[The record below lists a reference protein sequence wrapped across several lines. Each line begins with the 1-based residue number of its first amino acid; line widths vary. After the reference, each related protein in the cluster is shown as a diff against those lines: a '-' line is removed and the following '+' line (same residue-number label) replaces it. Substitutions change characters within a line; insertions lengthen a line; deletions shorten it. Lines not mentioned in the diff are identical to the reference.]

1 MTLPRHDLTK
11 ILKDSGTED
20 EVVRLIVDLHDGTGC
35 VVRNRGKISS
45 RFEVTTGVRQGYVMS
60 PVLFNLFMGRI
71 MRETLD
77 KFEGGGIEIA
87 YRTDGGL
94 FMNYCVKPDGT
105 HKIKAPMYAD
115 DLALLGTS
123 SSELQQ
129 MVNAF
134 HGTCMKWGMRI
145 NTDKTKILSIGAE
158 EGSIS
163 IAGRVLENVS
173 EFLLFGQ
180 RCD

>member
-1 MTLPRHDLTK
+1 MLCE
-11 ILKDSGTED
+11 IG
-20 EVVRLIVDLHDGTGC
+20 GG
-35 VVRNRGKISS
+35 GSS
-45 RFEVTTGVRQGYVMS
+45 RFKLTTGVRQGCVMS
-60 PVLFNLFMGRI
+60 PVLFNLFMDRI
-71 MRETLD
+71 MREIVN

-87 YRTDGGL
+87 YRTDGGM
-94 FMNYCVKPDGT
+94 FMNYRVKPDGT

-134 HGTCMKWGMRI
+134 HDTCMKWGMRI
-145 NTDKTKILSIGAE
+145 NSDKTKILSIGAKE
-158 EGSIS
+158 ANIS

-173 EFLLFGQ
+173 EFCYLGSIVTKSGDCHLEVVE
-180 RCD
+180 CI